1 MAQTKFNAR
10 HGLSV
15 GSPPTDVIAD
25 TGLISSAS
33 IPALDASKITTGT
46 IDAERLPSTIAN
58 KSSVSVRSFLLMG
71 A

>member
-15 GSPPTDVIAD
+15 GSSPIDVIAD
-25 TGLISSAS
+25 TGVISSAS
-33 IPALDASKITTGT
+33 IPPLDASKITTGT
-46 IDAERLPSTIAN
+46 IDAARLPSTSAN
-58 KSSVSVRSFLLMG
+58 TSSVFIRSFLLMG